1 MVRPQHSK
9 EVKPWEVIFDPV
21 PHRPFFSHLTSRHT
35 DCVVV
40 RSQCS
45 AVSDHSCPFSCAG
58 LWRLLRLLLL
68 SPDNRRRTDLA
79 AHCWIHWHHPQKG
92 MCVCWDWH
100 YYTFFVRGFILESL
114 CLSVHLSVCH
124 SVRVFE
130 FVTATS
136 PEPHLLWCCI
146 IMRWSVVQKNW
157 FTVKVTARAHIIKIW
172 LFLL

>member
-1 MVRPQHSK
+1 MYMVRPQHSK
-9 EVKPWEVIFDPV
+9 EVKPWEVIFDPI
-21 PHRPFFSHLTSRHT
+21 PHRPFFSHLTSRRT

-92 MCVCWDWH
+92 MCVCWDRH
-100 YYTFFVRGFILESL
+100 YYTFSVSFFFLNHSV
-114 CLSVHLSVCH
+114 CLSICPSLILSVYLIL
-124 SVRVFE
+124 SQR
-130 FVTATS
+130 
-136 PEPHLLWCCI
+136 HLLNHTWYGAVLLWGGVSC
-146 IMRWSVVQKNW
+146 R
-157 FTVKVTARAHIIKIW
+157 KIGS
-172 LFLL
+172 LSRSQRGLV